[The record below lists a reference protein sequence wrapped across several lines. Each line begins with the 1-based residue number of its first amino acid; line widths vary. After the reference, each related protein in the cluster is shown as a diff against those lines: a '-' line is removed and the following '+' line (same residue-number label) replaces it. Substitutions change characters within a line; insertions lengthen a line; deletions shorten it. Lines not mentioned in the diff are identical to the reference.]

1 MALLKTEEAYNAA
14 MQRIEE
20 LLKIVTDE
28 TPTSDSRYLELDF
41 LSDLVEEYENI
52 HYPMG
57 KALGDTPEG
66 FFNLHTVLKPSKYS
80 AEELMDEYLSDKYGV

>member
-41 LSDLVEEYENI
+41 LSDLVEEYGMD
-52 HYPMG
+52 YPLQEVEIQQRQRRSKKDG
-57 KALGDTPEG
+57 TGDCQR
-66 FFNLHTVLKPSKYS
+66 NL
-80 AEELMDEYLSDKYGV
+80 

>member
-57 KALGDTPEG
+57 KAE
-66 FFNLHTVLKPSKYS
+66 VER
-80 AEELMDEYLSDKYGV
+80 AEDIMAMA

>member
-28 TPTSDSRYLELDF
+28 PCGVYPDGTRDCGSQPAMRA
-41 LSDLVEEYENI
+41 
-52 HYPMG
+52 PMG
-57 KALGDTPEG
+57 ESFPSPLRHNIKTPIFAGE
-66 FFNLHTVLKPSKYS
+66 
-80 AEELMDEYLSDKYGV
+80 

>member
-28 TPTSDSRYLELDF
+28 TPTSDPRYLELDF
-41 LSDLVEEYENI
+41 LSDLVEEYEDI

-57 KALGDTPEG
+57 KAE
-66 FFNLHTVLKPSKYS
+66 VEQ
-80 AEELMDEYLSDKYGV
+80 AEDVMALA

>member
-52 HYPMG
+52 HSKRINPVSR
-57 KALGDTPEG
+57 
-66 FFNLHTVLKPSKYS
+66 HTNKSVLSVPS
-80 AEELMDEYLSDKYGV
+80 V

>member
-57 KALGDTPEG
+57 KAEVE
-66 FFNLHTVLKPSKYS
+66 H
-80 AEELMDEYLSDKYGV
+80 AEDIMALVR

>member
-28 TPTSDSRYLELDF
+28 PCGMYPDGTRDCRSQPAMKTSLGGKNPSLLRHNIKTPIFAGE
-41 LSDLVEEYENI
+41 
-52 HYPMG
+52 
-57 KALGDTPEG
+57 
-66 FFNLHTVLKPSKYS
+66 
-80 AEELMDEYLSDKYGV
+80 